1 MTGEYEDIIHL
12 PHHVSSKR
20 PQMSMLDRAAQF
32 SPFAALTGYDDAI
45 QETGRLTEQKIEL
58 DEETLEKLDER
69 FQILQE
75 HLGEQP
81 EVRFTYFKPDERKEG
96 GAYLT
101 VSGVVRK
108 IKLYEREILLQDGT
122 IIPVDDILK
131 MESSIFPQIDIACV
145 KYCSQKGFL

>member
-1 MTGEYEDIIHL
+1 MTTEYDDIIHL

-20 PQMSMLDRAAQF
+20 PKMPMSDRAAQF

-58 DEETLEKLDER
+58 DEEALQELNEK
-69 FQILQE
+69 FNILQE
-75 HLGEQP
+75 HLCEQP
-81 EVRFTYFKPDERKEG
+81 EVRFTYFKPDAQKEG

-122 IIPVDDILK
+122 IIPVDNILK
-131 MESSIFPQIDIACV
+131 MESFIFPEIEI
-145 KYCSQKGFL
+145 S

>member
-1 MTGEYEDIIHL
+1 MTGAYEDIIHL
-12 PHHVSSKR
+12 PHNVSSKR

-45 QETGRLTEQKIEL
+45 QETSRLTEQKIEL

-75 HLGEQP
+75 HLGEQS
-81 EVRFTYFKPDERKEG
+81 EVQFTYFKPDERKEG
-96 GAYLT
+96 GTYLN

-131 MESSIFPQIDIACV
+131 MDSSIFPQIDI
-145 KYCSQKGFL
+145 S

>member
-75 HLGEQP
+75 HLSEQP

-122 IIPVDDILK
+122 IIPMDDILK
-131 MESSIFPQIDIACV
+131 MESSIFPEIDI
-145 KYCSQKGFL
+145 S

>member
-81 EVRFTYFKPDERKEG
+81 EVQFTYFKPDERKDG
-96 GAYLT
+96 GTYLT

-131 MESSIFPQIDIACV
+131 MESSIFPQIDI
-145 KYCSQKGFL
+145 S

>member
-20 PQMSMLDRAAQF
+20 PQMSMLDRTAQF

-131 MESSIFPQIDIACV
+131 MESSIFPQIDI
-145 KYCSQKGFL
+145 S

>member
-1 MTGEYEDIIHL
+1 MTTEYDDIIHL

-20 PQMSMLDRAAQF
+20 PQMPMSDRAAQF

-58 DEETLEKLDER
+58 DEEALQELNEK
-69 FQILQE
+69 FNILQE
-75 HLGEQP
+75 HLCEQP
-81 EVRFTYFKPDERKEG
+81 EVRFTYFKPDAQKDG

-101 VSGVVRK
+101 VSGAVRK

-122 IIPVDDILK
+122 IIPVDNILK
-131 MESSIFPQIDIACV
+131 MESFIFPEIEI
-145 KYCSQKGFL
+145 S

>member
-20 PQMSMLDRAAQF
+20 PQMSMADRAAQF

-96 GAYLT
+96 GVYLT

-131 MESSIFPQIDIACV
+131 MESSIFPQIDI
-145 KYCSQKGFL
+145 S

>member
-1 MTGEYEDIIHL
+1 MDKDNKAYEDILHL
-12 PHHVSSKR
+12 IHHVSKTR
-20 PQMSMLDRAAQF
+20 PRMPMSDRAAQF

-45 QETGRLTEQKIEL
+45 RETGRLTEQKIEL

-75 HLGEQP
+75 HLCEQL
-81 EVRFTYFKPDERKEG
+81 EVRFTYFKPDGRKEG
-96 GAYLT
+96 GTYLT

-131 MESSIFPQIDIACV
+131 MENPIFPEIET
-145 KYCSQKGFL
+145 S

>member
-20 PQMSMLDRAAQF
+20 LQMSMADRAAQF

-75 HLGEQP
+75 HLCEQL

-96 GAYLT
+96 GTYLT

-131 MESSIFPQIDIACV
+131 MESPIFPQIDI
-145 KYCSQKGFL
+145 S

>member
-1 MTGEYEDIIHL
+1 MTGEYDDIIHL

-20 PQMSMLDRAAQF
+20 PQMPMSDRAAQF
-32 SPFAALTGYDDAI
+32 SPFAALTGYDDTI

-58 DEETLEKLDER
+58 DDEALQELNER
-69 FQILQE
+69 FNILQE
-75 HLGEQP
+75 HLCEQP
-81 EVRFTYFKPDERKEG
+81 KVRFAYFKPDARKDG

-131 MESSIFPQIDIACV
+131 MESSIFPEIDI
-145 KYCSQKGFL
+145 S